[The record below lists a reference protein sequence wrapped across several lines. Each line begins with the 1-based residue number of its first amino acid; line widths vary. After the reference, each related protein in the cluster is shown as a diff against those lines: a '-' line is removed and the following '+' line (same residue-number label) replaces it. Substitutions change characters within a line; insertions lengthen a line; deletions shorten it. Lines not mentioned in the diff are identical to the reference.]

1 MPPFGQRRR
10 PWLITV
16 LVAFLL
22 ITLVC
27 SFAYYK
33 YRQNALASEDH
44 ALAPH
49 NLIGQHRPGFN
60 LPDMHGKRHNID
72 EWNNQ
77 VLVINFWA
85 SWCKPCRHE
94 IPLFTQL
101 QRTYKNQ
108 GLQFVGIAI
117 DDKSAVQDFMSTL
130 GIPINYPILV
140 GSDDA
145 IAIAKQYGN
154 EFGILPYSVI
164 VNRSGQVDYIQYGE
178 FPQDAV
184 EYEINSLL

>member
-1 MPPFGQRRR
+1 M
-10 PWLITV
+10 
-16 LVAFLL
+16 VAFLL

-27 SFAYYK
+27 LFAYYK
-33 YRQNALASEDH
+33 YRQYTFAGEDH
-44 ALAPH
+44 AITVH
-49 NLIGQHRPGFN
+49 NLIGQHRPGFT
-60 LPDMHGKRHNID
+60 LQDMDGKRHNID

-77 VLVINFWA
+77 VLIINFWA
-85 SWCKPCRHE
+85 TWCKPCRHE

-101 QRTYKNQ
+101 QETYKNQ

-117 DDKSAVQDFMSTL
+117 DDKSAVQDFISEL
-130 GIPINYPILV
+130 GMLINYPVLV

-145 IAIAKQYGN
+145 IAIAKRYGN

-164 VNRSGQVDYIQYGE
+164 VNRNGQVDYIQYGE

-184 EYEINSLL
+184 EYEINTLL